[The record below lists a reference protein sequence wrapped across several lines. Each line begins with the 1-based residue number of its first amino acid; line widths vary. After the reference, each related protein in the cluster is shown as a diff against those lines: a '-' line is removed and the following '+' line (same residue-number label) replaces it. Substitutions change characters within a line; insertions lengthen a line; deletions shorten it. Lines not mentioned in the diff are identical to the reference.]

1 MFMYKLVLYENND
14 KIKVLYNYTR
24 RKDARYRFQVLTSK
38 KSSLKKEIIYKDKEL
53 VKVSYKVFLVK
64 KREEG
69 DKSISVRDEYGKLL
83 EEVMYDPNEVVVDVA
98 DYEIEEQYSVTG
110 ANRKLSASEILNSV
124 LLNKISERNTKQVV
138 ILNNKLVIESLVIN
152 MVTCKN
158 VDEVIRLYNY
168 LRTQCWE
175 NKEGNVVFFGEVH
188 KQDKRM
194 WYKKINEQTGVSY
207 NRLYRKI
214 SR

>member
-1 MFMYKLVLYENND
+1 MYKLVLYENND

-53 VKVSYKVFLVK
+53 VKVSYKIFLVK

-83 EEVMYDPNEVVVDVA
+83 EEIMYDPNEVVIDVA

>member
-1 MFMYKLVLYENND
+1 MYKLVLYENND

-53 VKVSYKVFLVK
+53 VKVSYKIFLVK

>member
-1 MFMYKLVLYENND
+1 MYKLVLYENNN

-24 RKDARYRFQVLTSK
+24 IKDARYRFDLLTSK
-38 KSSLKKEIIYKDKEL
+38 NSSLKKEIIYKDKEL
-53 VKVSYKVFLVK
+53 VEVSYRLFLTK

-69 DKSISVRDEYGKLL
+69 DKSISVRDSYGKIL
-83 EEVMYDPNEVVVDVA
+83 EGVMNDPNEVVVAVS

-110 ANRKLSASEILNSV
+110 ANRKLSAYEILNSV
-124 LLNKISERNTKQVV
+124 LLNKLSEKNTKQVV
-138 ILNNKLVIESLVIN
+138 ILNNKLIIESLVIN

-158 VDEVIRLYNY
+158 VSEVIRLYNF
-168 LRTQCWE
+168 LRSKCWDG
-175 NKEGNVVFFGEVH
+175 KVGNVIFFGEVH
-188 KQDKRM
+188 KQDKGM
-194 WYKKINEQTGVSY
+194 WYKKIHEQTGVGY

>member
-1 MFMYKLVLYENND
+1 MYKLVLYENND

-53 VKVSYKVFLVK
+53 VKVSYKIFLVK

-83 EEVMYDPNEVVVDVA
+83 EEIMYDPNEVVVDVA

-175 NKEGNVVFFGEVH
+175 NKEGNVVFFGKVH
-188 KQDKRM
+188 KQDKGM

>member
-1 MFMYKLVLYENND
+1 MYKLVLYENND

-53 VKVSYKVFLVK
+53 VKVSYKIFLVK

-124 LLNKISERNTKQVV
+124 LLNKLSERNTKQVV
-138 ILNNKLVIESLVIN
+138 ILNNKLIIESLVIN

-158 VDEVIRLYNY
+158 VSEVIRLYNF
-168 LRTQCWE
+168 LRSKCWDG
-175 NKEGNVVFFGEVH
+175 KVGNVIFFGDVQ
-188 KQDKRM
+188 KQDKGL
-194 WYKKINEQTGVSY
+194 WYKKIHEQTGVSY

>member
-1 MFMYKLVLYENND
+1 MYKLVLYENND

>member
-1 MFMYKLVLYENND
+1 MYKLVLYENND

-53 VKVSYKVFLVK
+53 VKVSYKIFLVK

-98 DYEIEEQYSVTG
+98 DYEIEEQYGVTG

>member
-1 MFMYKLVLYENND
+1 MYKLVLYENNN

-24 RKDARYRFQVLTSK
+24 IKDARYRFDLLTSK
-38 KSSLKKEIIYKDKEL
+38 NSSLKKEIIYKDKEL
-53 VKVSYKVFLVK
+53 VEVSYRLFLTK

-69 DKSISVRDEYGKLL
+69 DKSISVRDSYGKIL
-83 EEVMYDPNEVVVDVA
+83 EDVMNDPNEVVVAVS

-110 ANRKLSASEILNSV
+110 ANRKLSAYEILNSV
-124 LLNKISERNTKQVV
+124 LLNKLSEKNTKQVV
-138 ILNNKLVIESLVIN
+138 ILNNKLIIESLVIN

-158 VDEVIRLYNY
+158 VSEVIRLYNF
-168 LRTQCWE
+168 LRSKCWDG
-175 NKEGNVVFFGEVH
+175 KVGNVIFFGEVH
-188 KQDKRM
+188 KQDKGM
-194 WYKKINEQTGVSY
+194 WYKKIHEQTGVGY

>member
-1 MFMYKLVLYENND
+1 MYKLVLYENNN

-24 RKDARYRFQVLTSK
+24 IKDARYRFDLLTSK
-38 KSSLKKEIIYKDKEL
+38 TSSLKKEIIYKDKEL
-53 VKVSYKVFLVK
+53 VEVSYRLFLTK

-69 DKSISVRDEYGKLL
+69 DKSISVRDSYGKIL
-83 EEVMYDPNEVVVDVA
+83 EEVMNDPNEVVVAVS

-110 ANRKLSASEILNSV
+110 ANRKLSAYEILNSV
-124 LLNKISERNTKQVV
+124 LLNKLSEKNTKQVV
-138 ILNNKLVIESLVIN
+138 ILNNKLIIESLVIN

-158 VDEVIRLYNY
+158 VSEVIRLYNF
-168 LRTQCWE
+168 LRSKCWDG
-175 NKEGNVVFFGEVH
+175 KVSNVIFFGEVH
-188 KQDKRM
+188 KQDKGM
-194 WYKKINEQTGVSY
+194 WYKKIHEQTGVGY

>member
-1 MFMYKLVLYENND
+1 MYKLVLYENND

-53 VKVSYKVFLVK
+53 VKVSYKIFLVK

-83 EEVMYDPNEVVVDVA
+83 EEIMYDPNEVVVDVA